1 MWSSVWLILLIAGL
15 QVRPPIGATNPQRSS
30 IAGAVIRPGTPPPK
44 PAGLSNVLVTLQPG
58 NQTITTNAS
67 GTFQFRN
74 LPPGRYTISVSR
86 DGFVIQEDPR
96 NAITIS
102 GKALTLIGGENL
114 RDIIIPMIPSPV
126 IPGEVFDI
134 HGERL
139 AATLVQ
145 AYMRHYTP
153 YGPQLKIARKWL
165 TDDLGQFRLFGLPNF
180 GEYVVSAAYSDRDR
194 ASGLGPIRLS
204 ANVPKADEGYGTV
217 FYNSGTVIADAQI
230 VQVAPGAAPA
240 RLSIN
245 FIDTPQFKV
254 SGRIVPNVPGTRIQ
268 FALRG
273 GSLADTNY
281 FINTN
286 SRGEFEIRGVSP
298 GVYVLL
304 AKTSDDYA
312 SDVTPVAVTDENVDR
327 LALSMVRTVDITG
340 RISIEGRNREVNLS
354 ELRANLTR
362 SGLDVD
368 QKIQSRVASDGSF
381 LFPKVGPGEYDI
393 TVDRLP
399 EEMYVRSIRAN
410 GRSLLEGQSRLEPE
424 YPIEIA
430 IASAAATVDGSVTKR
445 GDPSPGVQVVL
456 IPDPTLRRRTDR
468 YIVGVTD
475 KDGTFQLNN
484 VPAGRY
490 TAYAFEKIEQ
500 GAYYAFAY
508 NPSVGV
514 RFQDRGVTV
523 VVPETP
529 PPFVKTIEL
538 RVIPAEETI
547 GGMQ

>member
-1 MWSSVWLILLIAGL
+1 MWSSVWLIFLIAGL
-15 QVRPPIGATNPQRSS
+15 QVRPPIGSTNLQRSS
-30 IAGAVIRPGTPPPK
+30 IAGAVIRPGTPVGKAP
-44 PAGLSNVLVTLQPG
+44 GLSNVIVTLQPG
-58 NQTITTNAS
+58 NQTLTTNAS
-67 GTFQFRN
+67 GVFQFRN
-74 LPPGRYTISVSR
+74 LPPGRYTISVAR
-86 DGFVIQEDPR
+86 DGFVPQEDPR
-96 NAITIS
+96 NAITVS
-102 GKALTLIGGENL
+102 GKVLTLIGGENL
-114 RDIIIPMIPSPV
+114 RDIIIPMVPSPV
-126 IPGEVFDI
+126 IPGQVFDL
-134 HGERL
+134 HGEPL

-153 YGPQLKIARKWL
+153 YGPQLKVAKKSL

-194 ASGLGPIRLS
+194 ASGVGPVRLS
-204 ANVPKADEGYGTV
+204 ANLSKADDGYGTV
-217 FYNSGTVIADAQI
+217 FYNSGPNIADAQI
-230 VQVAPGAAPA
+230 VRVSPGTDPA
-240 RLSIN
+240 RLSVN
-245 FIDTPQFKV
+245 FIDTPRFNV
-254 SGRIVPNVPGTRIQ
+254 SGHIVPNVPGTRIQ

-273 GSLADTNY
+273 SSLADTNY

-304 AKTSDDYA
+304 ATSDDFA
-312 SDVTPVAVTDENVDR
+312 SDVTTVGVTDENIDR
-327 LALSMVRTVDITG
+327 LALAMARAVDISG
-340 RISIEGRNREVNLS
+340 RISVEGRNREVNFS
-354 ELRANLTR
+354 QLRANLTR
-362 SGLDVD
+362 SGLDAD

-393 TVDRLP
+393 TVDRMP
-399 EEMYVRSIRAN
+399 QGMYVRSIRAN

-424 YPIEIA
+424 YPIEIV
-430 IASAAATVDGSVTKR
+430 IASATSVVDGQVTKR
-445 GDPSPGVQVVL
+445 SDPAAGVQVVL

-468 YIVGVTD
+468 YIVGFTD
-475 KDGTFQLNN
+475 KDGSFQLNN
-484 VPAGRY
+484 VPGGRY

-500 GAYYAFAY
+500 DAYYAFAY

-523 VVPETP
+523 VVPETG
-529 PPFVKTIEL
+529 VKTIEL